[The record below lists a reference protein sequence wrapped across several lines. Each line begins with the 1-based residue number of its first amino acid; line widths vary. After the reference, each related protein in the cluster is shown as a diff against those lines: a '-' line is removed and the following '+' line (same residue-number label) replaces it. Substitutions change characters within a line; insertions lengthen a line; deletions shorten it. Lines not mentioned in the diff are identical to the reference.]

1 MLPRRRGCHRRK
13 LLGGRIKSITG
24 IRATEAEK
32 TMDTVTAICG
42 RLLEEGA
49 DRNSLV
55 LAIWKY
61 RWMLPSDPAN
71 PATAISPHSS

>member
-1 MLPRRRGCHRRK
+1 
-13 LLGGRIKSITG
+13 
-24 IRATEAEK
+24 
-32 TMDTVTAICG
+32 MDTVTAICG

-71 PATAISPHSS
+71 PALTLAAYKAFLYFCKNKQPYAKDAKDR